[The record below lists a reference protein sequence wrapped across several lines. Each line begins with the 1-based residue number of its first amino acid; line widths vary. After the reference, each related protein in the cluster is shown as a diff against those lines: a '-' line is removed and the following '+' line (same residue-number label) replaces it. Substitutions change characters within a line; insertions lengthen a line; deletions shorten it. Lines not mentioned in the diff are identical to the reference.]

1 MCLNANAIVTAGDPI
16 MTSSKMPRRFWSY
29 TAGKGSIRTEEI
41 EVARER
47 KIQELRQTLP
57 GLLAFGGVLLL
68 ALIILWM
75 MLAEFRGFEWYQF
88 KQILTPG

>member
-1 MCLNANAIVTAGDPI
+1 

-47 KIQELRQTLP
+47 KWRTVRQTLP
-57 GLLAFGGVLLL
+57 GLLAFGVILLVTL
-68 ALIILWM
+68 LMLLM
-75 MLAEFRGFEWYQF
+75 LLAEFRGFYLD
-88 KQILTPG
+88 QIMEILRPG